1 MGRKV
6 LMVFIYMCLT
16 AALVAYFYSA
26 QWLANQ
32 NAANERCRA
41 VRVTLLDSSLNK
53 FVSKGEVIDIVNG
66 YGGNV
71 IGKRNC
77 KINLGNLENLLNM
90 KSAVKESQVSL
101 TRDGLLNIEIRQ
113 RKPVIRIETEN
124 GGFYIDEDA
133 FVFPLI
139 EKYTSYVPI
148 ATGYIPISITPE
160 KQTLREMDSTNCI
173 RKLLKLGKFLADNPF
188 WNAQIEQIYFQEN
201 GDVAMYTRVGKQRI
215 VFGELDDI
223 PQKFNKLYAFYKY
236 VIPNSGWDKYST
248 VNLKFKRQIVCTLAG
263 HEKEWTGPADTLKI
277 AGKNV
282 TSQTDSTE
290 TEITTI
296 N

>member
-1 MGRKV
+1 MGRKI
-6 LMVFIYMCLT
+6 LTALIYMCLT

-26 QWLANQ
+26 QWLVNQ
-32 NAANERCRA
+32 NIAKERCKA

-53 FVSKGEVIDIVNG
+53 FVSKGEVLEIING
-66 YGGNV
+66 YSGNV
-71 IGKRNC
+71 IGKKNS
-77 KINLGNLENLLNM
+77 KINLNNLENLLNM
-90 KSAVKESQVSL
+90 RSAVKESQVSL
-101 TRDGLLNIEIRQ
+101 TRDGLLNVEIRQ

-188 WNAQIEQIYFQEN
+188 WNAQIEQIYFQQN

-215 VFGELDDI
+215 VFGDLDDI
-223 PQKFNKLYAFYKY
+223 PQKFRKLYAFYKY
-236 VIPNSGWDKYST
+236 VIPNAGWDKYST
-248 VNLKFKRQIVCTLAG
+248 VNLKFKRQIVCTLTG
-263 HEKEWTGPADTLKI
+263 QEKAWTGPADTLKI
-277 AGKNV
+277 SAGKNV
-282 TSQTDSTE
+282 NAADSTE
-290 TEITTI
+290 TENTTI